1 MKKRSICLG
10 IVLCGLLVELA
21 LAQAPVPFVHMP
33 LVPDTATPGS
43 VQTTVTLNGVGFTTN
58 SVVKWNGVAL
68 ATQYVSGTRL
78 TATIPASDLATAGT
92 GWVTVV
98 NPAPGGGPSNLMF
111 FTVTPKV
118 ASVGFVLAS
127 SPAVGGS
134 PRAMAVADFNNDGKL
149 DVVTG
154 NYLGGDASVLLG
166 DGTGHFTLASSPT
179 GGYWYVATGDF
190 NHDGNQDLVNTQYL
204 GNTISVMLGD
214 GTGNFTLASQPT
226 VGDMPSAVA
235 VADFNG
241 DGNLDLAVV
250 NLGGYFVS
258 IMLGDGTG
266 NFTLA
271 SSPAVGIWPEAVA
284 TGDFNGDGKL
294 DLAVVNNYS
303 STVSILMGDGTGN
316 FTAGPSLTAGAAPG
330 ASSIAAADFNGD
342 GILDLAVGNI
352 QGEDAMIY
360 LGDGTGNFS
369 LSSTLTP
376 GTLPSG
382 VAPADFNGDGLVDLV
397 VSNEGTCTATCL
409 SMASVMLGDGTGAF
423 TTATLPAINNAVPF
437 GVAAGDFN
445 GDGMMDFVTVNEES
459 STVSVLLQ
467 VVPFAAVSLSS
478 TKLTYG
484 TQRIGTSS
492 STQHVTITNTGTEII
507 TVSSITISP
516 NFTYTTHCGT
526 IQLGATCNIV
536 VTFSPQSVG
545 NITGTITVT
554 DNATGSPQTISL
566 SGVGTEVSLTPS
578 SLSFGNQ
585 KVGKKSAAKTVTLK
599 NYGTTALSVTS
610 IKFTGSNPGNF
621 AQTNTCGGSVS
632 AGGTCSISVTFTP
645 NQKGS
650 RTATLSVT
658 DNGGASPQTV
668 AVSGTGD

>member
-10 IVLCGLLVELA
+10 IVLGGLLLASA
-21 LAQAPVPFVHMP
+21 LAQSPVPFVHMP
-33 LVPDTATPGS
+33 LVPDSATPGS
-43 VQTTVTLNGVGFTTN
+43 GQTSVTLNGVGFTTS

-68 ATQYVSGTRL
+68 ATQYVSSTRL
-78 TATIPASDLATAGT
+78 TATIPAADLATAGT

-98 NPAPGGGPSNLMF
+98 NPTPGGGPSNLMF

-166 DGTGHFTLASSPT
+166 DGTGHFNLASSPT

-190 NHDGNQDLVNTQYL
+190 NNDGNQDLVNTQYL
-204 GNTISVMLGD
+204 GNAISVMLGD

-258 IMLGDGTG
+258 VMLGDGTG

-284 TGDFNGDGKL
+284 EGDFNGDGKL

-303 STVSILMGDGTGN
+303 STVSILLGDGTGN
-316 FTAGPSLTAGAAPG
+316 FTAGPTLTAGPAPG

-342 GILDLAVGNI
+342 GILDLAVGNL
-352 QGEDAMIY
+352 QGGTAMIF
-360 LGDGTGNFS
+360 LGDGTGNYS
-369 LSSTLTP
+369 LASTLML
-376 GTLPSG
+376 GTPSG
-382 VAPADFNGDGLVDLV
+382 LAPADFNGDGLLDLV
-397 VSNEGTCTATCL
+397 GSNEGTSTAT
-409 SMASVMLGDGTGAF
+409 VMLGNDAGNF
-423 TTATLPAINNAVPF
+423 TTATAPALPNTVPF

-445 GDGMMDFVTVNEES
+445 GDGMMDFVTVNEQS
-459 STVSVLLQ
+459 STVSALLQ
-467 VVPFAAVSLSS
+467 VVPFAALSIS
-478 TKLTYG
+478 PSKLTYG

-492 STQHVTITNTGTEII
+492 STQHVTITNTGTEIL

-545 NITGTITVT
+545 NISGTITIT
-554 DNATGSPQTISL
+554 DNATGSPQTVSL
-566 SGVGTEVSLTPS
+566 SGVGTEVSLTPAT
-578 SLSFGNQ
+578 LSFGNQ

-621 AQTNTCGGSVS
+621 AQTNTCGGSVA
-632 AGGTCSISVTFTP
+632 AGGTCTVSVTFTP

-650 RTATLSVT
+650 RSATLSVT

-668 AVSGTGD
+668 KVSGTGD